1 MKYYLPIHLNGDN
14 RGCEAITKATSQILR
29 CLKEN
34 IIAYSSNVELDS
46 FLGLD
51 QHVTLK
57 SRKSLSFLFKVE
69 RKMKNQFIRE
79 QYKRNLITYKYIYSN
94 FLNSISSQD
103 IVLSTGGDMMCYSNN
118 EVIYINEELYKRN
131 VKTVLWGCSIGEKNL
146 TPEKLNTL
154 KHFSLIY
161 ARESLTKEMLANY
174 GIKNV
179 CIFPDPAF
187 ILEPEQCSLLNLF
200 NNGHVVGV
208 NLSNYVLGGFSL
220 NTSFGKEV
228 ISLLEYILN
237 NTDYD
242 ILLIPHV
249 LWNGQ
254 DDRVILSHIHELYKD
269 NKRIKT
275 LDTSILNYCQIRY
288 VISKC
293 KFFIGSRT
301 HAVISAYST
310 CVPTLALGYS
320 IKSKGIAKDLG
331 LSDDLVVNCVS
342 SDKKGVLVRSFQYL
356 QENEILIKQHL
367 EKVIPAYKASVL
379 NVRDV
384 MKNI

>member
-14 RGCEAITKATSQILR
+14 RGCEAITKATSQILG

-51 QHVTLK
+51 QHVILR

-161 ARESLTKEMLANY
+161 ARESLTKEMLANH

-237 NTDYD
+237 NTDYG

-254 DDRVILSHIHELYKD
+254 DDRVILTHIHELYKD
-269 NKRIKT
+269 NERIKT
-275 LDTSILNYCQIRY
+275 LNTSILNYCQIRY

-331 LSDDLVVNCVS
+331 LSDDLVVDCVS

-384 MKNI
+384 LKNI